1 MIQFLLNNL
10 GVKVDAVQQVS
21 AVSFHLRH
29 DSWLGWIVFIA
40 LLLSVF
46 TWWVYRYVGAH
57 RQLPKS
63 RRILLTTLRILLFLL
78 LLFILLR
85 PVFSFTVENRLR
97 RTLIALVDKSASM
110 DIPDMRREDADIK
123 RAAIAL
129 GKIEQLRLLSTAENL
144 GLLSLAES
152 AATTDGAVV
161 SSLGLPF
168 FALGCG
174 ASQSKARATVVYL
187 PPPCRFLLPAA
198 GG

>member
-1 MIQFLLNNL
+1 MPRVEEK
-10 GVKVDAVQQVS
+10 G
-21 AVSFHLRH
+21 
-29 DSWLGWIVFIA
+29 
-40 LLLSVF
+40 LLSFVEKA
-46 TWWVYRYVGAH
+46 G
-57 RQLPKS
+57 
-63 RRILLTTLRILLFLL
+63 LLT
-78 LLFILLR
+78 
-85 PVFSFTVENRLR
+85 
-97 RTLIALVDKSASM
+97 
-110 DIPDMRREDADIK
+110 
-123 RAAIAL
+123 AAEKAGVSL

-152 AATTDGAVV
+152 AATTDGAVI